1 LRGIPHPRPFQSAL
15 WPHLDLIRKLRLGR
29 KTWPEI
35 GAELEKLGV
44 SVHPD
49 TVGHFFRRAQKAK
62 LPLGFQEGMEARAAR
77 EMVVELVPSDIPLIG
92 VDGKDPL
99 LEEIPEDSP
108 WAPKKRIVGNS
119 RKWSGS

>member
-1 LRGIPHPRPFQSAL
+1 MKYIPHPRPFQSAL

-29 KTWPEI
+29 KTWPEV

-49 TVGHFFRRAQKAK
+49 TIGHFFRRAQKAK
-62 LPLGFQEGMEARAAR
+62 LPLGFSEGAEAKAAR
-77 EMVVELVPSDIPLIG
+77 EMVVELVLSDIPMIG
-92 VDGKDPL
+92 ADGKDPL

-108 WAPKKRIVGNS
+108 WAPKGRLIGNN
-119 RKWSGS
+119 RR